1 MDDAL
6 YGQRD
11 KRDNWKPFKRVE
23 YPAVFIWPAQPRG
36 ILKWLFSYPSAL
48 IHTEGA
54 GIVANLSRMA
64 SAERVQVKG
73 LGA

>member
-1 MDDAL
+1 VDWHIVGAL
-6 YGQRD
+6 LVGSLPGIYIGSHLAAHIADR
-11 KRDNWKPFKRVE
+11 FLL
-23 YPAVFIWPAQPRG
+23 PALA
-36 ILKWLFSYPSAL
+36 SAL

-73 LGA
+73 LGV